1 MKSFYS
7 VLYLSLL
14 GALLWLSSCNNCETS
29 VAQFQNDD
37 TTWTVYEPGD
47 SLLMVD
53 QTDTVR
59 VFLHARLNAD
69 PIPGDGFGPAD
80 ACIEQYYTRRTSV
93 MQHNARR
100 FPALTIMAIRTPD
113 SMRVSLIVAQRA
125 ELLIPD
131 LNNTLP
137 EPVTLERQTYQN
149 VYEVINPESGENG
162 VSRILFNREFGF
174 LLVEYADGRSLTRI
188 PNRR

>member
-1 MKSFYS
+1 MKSIYS
-7 VLYLSLL
+7 GVYLSLL
-14 GALLWLSSCNNCETS
+14 GALLWLSSCNTCETS
-29 VAQFQNDD
+29 VAQFLNDD
-37 TTWTVYEPGD
+37 ATWTVYNPNDTLRMSDKFAG
-47 SLLMVD
+47 
-53 QTDTVR
+53 TDTVR
-59 VFLHARLNAD
+59 VFVHTRLNAD

-100 FPALTIMAIRTPD
+100 LPALTVMAIRTPD
-113 SMRVSLIVAQRA
+113 SLRVSLIVAQRA

-137 EPVTLERQTYQN
+137 DPQILEGVTYQN
-149 VYEVINPESGENG
+149 VYEVLNPESGENG

-174 LLVEYADGRSLTRI
+174 LRVDYANGRSLTRI
-188 PNRR
+188 P

>member
-7 VLYLSLL
+7 VLSISLL
-14 GALLWLSSCNNCETS
+14 GSLLWLSSCNTCETS

-37 TTWTVYEPGD
+37 TTWTVYQPND

-53 QTDTVR
+53 HTDTVR
-59 VFLHARLNAD
+59 VFLHTRLNSD
-69 PIPGDGFGPAD
+69 LIPGDGFGPAD
-80 ACIEQYYTRRTSV
+80 ACIEQYYTRRTSI

-100 FPALTIMAIRTPD
+100 FPALTVMAIRTPD
-113 SMRVSLIVAQRA
+113 TMRVSLIVAQRA

-137 EPVTLERQTYQN
+137 EPQTIGGQTYQN
-149 VYEVINPESGENG
+149 VYEVLNPESGPNG
-162 VSRILFNREFGF
+162 VSRILFNRDFGF
-174 LLVEYADGRSLTRI
+174 LRIEYADGRSLTRVS
-188 PNRR
+188 P